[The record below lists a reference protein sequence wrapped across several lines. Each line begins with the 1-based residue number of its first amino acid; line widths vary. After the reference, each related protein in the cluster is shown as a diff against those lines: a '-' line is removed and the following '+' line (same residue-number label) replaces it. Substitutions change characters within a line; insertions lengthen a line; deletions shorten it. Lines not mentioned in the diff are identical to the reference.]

1 MHDFRELCLKVP
13 KMRFLAILFGL
24 FGLFGLIL
32 HILMAFYGFSRLF
45 HVFLMFEVSRSTDV
59 EHAVYS
65 VTVSNATQVR
75 EHFFWKTALRI
86 FPKLGTH
93 DQHDKTKKRTRP
105 FVREKSGSLIIHEN
119 RFWPF
124 SRLWWLGSTRYRT
137 RW

>member
-13 KMRFLAILFGL
+13 KMRFLAILSGL

-45 HVFLMFEVSRSTDV
+45 HVFLMLEVSRSTDV

-93 DQHDKTKKRTRP
+93 DQHDKTKKPTRP
-105 FVREKSGSLIIHEN
+105 FVGEKSGSFEN
-119 RFWPF
+119 HDFVFLNDLALFWPI
-124 SRLWWLGSTRYRT
+124 S
-137 RW
+137 

>member
-105 FVREKSGSLIIHEN
+105 FFREKSGSFNN
-119 RFWPF
+119 RNFVFLNDPISF
-124 SRLWWLGSTRYRT
+124 RPIF
-137 RW
+137 